1 MKTFLIIFCA
11 KLISSLHIC
20 SLETLKWEIIQDLR
34 DNGRLDCLR
43 EIPIPKGI
51 MEDDSEL
58 NRRLEA
64 QWDTDCSFEIY
75 NNTFKDTFNLK
86 VLLDVNGKEYTDNM
100 PE

>member
-1 MKTFLIIFCA
+1 
-11 KLISSLHIC
+11 
-20 SLETLKWEIIQDLR
+20 
-34 DNGRLDCLR
+34 
-43 EIPIPKGI
+43 